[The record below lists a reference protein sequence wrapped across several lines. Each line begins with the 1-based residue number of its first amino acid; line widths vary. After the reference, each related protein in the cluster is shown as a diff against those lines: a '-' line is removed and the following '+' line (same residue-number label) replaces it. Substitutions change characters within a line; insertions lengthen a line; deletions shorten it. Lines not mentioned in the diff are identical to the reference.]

1 MFWKVTLSVS
11 ELEVLSF
18 RKNKKIGSANI
29 CVFGTGGEDVTSYQ
43 NTTQKS
49 IRAVHT
55 HDPQKTCRKEKSAL
69 GWRCGET
76 LFKS

>member
-1 MFWKVTLSVS
+1 MTLSVS

-55 HDPQKTCRKEKSAL
+55 TRSTEDV
-69 GWRCGET
+69 
-76 LFKS
+76 